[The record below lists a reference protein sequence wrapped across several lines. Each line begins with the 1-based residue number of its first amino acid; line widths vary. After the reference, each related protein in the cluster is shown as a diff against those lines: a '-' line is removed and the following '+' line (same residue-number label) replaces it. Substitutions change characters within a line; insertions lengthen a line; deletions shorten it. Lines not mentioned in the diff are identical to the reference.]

1 MSVVFESLLI
11 KFKPILV
18 EHAESPP
25 ASFSSVIDHLK
36 SIPGVESVYLGR
48 PLEKPDYWF
57 LGIRWASR
65 PAYDAFVSGS
75 AATDWHASLRALVT
89 GHPIVSPTAEYTGHA
104 ESALHA
110 PITEFCTCWGIDETF
125 TEDNMKPF
133 AVACDEGKLAGLHG
147 LAYGEFV
154 QGEHEDSSVIPG
166 RASRLLMGWDSKEA
180 HLQHKNSGSAIDDNI
195 DYLLARNKSLEIYHV
210 PLKKL

>member
-1 MSVVFESLLI
+1 MSAVFGSFLI
-11 KFKPILV
+11 KFKPVL
-18 EHAESPP
+18 
-25 ASFSSVIDHLK
+25 

-57 LGIRWASR
+57 LGIRWTSR
-65 PAYDAFVSGS
+65 PAYDAFVSGP

-89 GHPIVSPTAEYTGHA
+89 GHPIVSPTAEYTGHV
-104 ESALHA
+104 ESALDA
-110 PITEFCTCWGIDETF
+110 PITEVCTCWDIDHTF

-133 AVACDEGKLAGLHG
+133 AAACSEGKLAGLHG

-180 HLQHKNSGSAIDDNI
+180 HLQQKNSGSAIDDNI
-195 DYLLARNKSLEIYHV
+195 YYLRAGNKGLEMYHV